1 MKIESTST
9 KIIEQPSAENSNL
22 DGEYRLLVKKFGSKC
37 ESNWSNFFTGHK
49 IGTPG
54 FDKCLTEQKN
64 ESIKIAK
71 IEAGKL
77 KTEREV
83 FLSLS
88 PEEKRAYTCTNTFGF
103 RKGSDKFRDCIFKIY
118 ATELEL
124 AKLEVEKQLAE
135 ALLATAKAN
144 VEAAQ
149 AKVAAAKAEG
159 LLQKAQIQ
167 AVEAQAAATR
177 QQAAASKAQAA
188 ATSQQSSISLM
199 LQGLQMLQPT
209 QTQSSLKTT
218 CNWSGAFFNCW

>member
-1 MKIESTST
+1 MTKLRILVTGSNAPEFDQCLAEKQNEQIKLAKLEAENLKIE
-9 KIIEQPSAENSNL
+9 KEI
-22 DGEYRLLVKKFGSKC
+22 Y
-37 ESNWSNFFTGHK
+37 
-49 IGTPG
+49 
-54 FDKCLTEQKN
+54 
-64 ESIKIAK
+64 
-71 IEAGKL
+71 
-77 KTEREV
+77 
-83 FLSLS
+83 LSLS

-188 ATSQQSSISLM
+188 ATNQQSSINLFM
-199 LQGLQMLQPT
+199 QGLKMLQPS
-209 QTQSSLKTT
+209 QTQSSLRMKTT
-218 CNWSGAFFNCW
+218 CRYTGVFMNCW

>member
-1 MKIESTST
+1 MTKLRILVTGSNAPEFDQCLAEKQNEQIKLAKLEAENLKIE
-9 KIIEQPSAENSNL
+9 KEI
-22 DGEYRLLVKKFGSKC
+22 Y
-37 ESNWSNFFTGHK
+37 
-49 IGTPG
+49 
-54 FDKCLTEQKN
+54 
-64 ESIKIAK
+64 
-71 IEAGKL
+71 
-77 KTEREV
+77 
-83 FLSLS
+83 LSLS
-88 PEEKRAYTCTNTFGF
+88 TEEKRAYTCEKTFGF
-103 RKGSDKFRDCIFKIY
+103 KKGKDKFKDCVFKIY

-135 ALLATAKAN
+135 AQLEIAKAN

-188 ATSQQSSISLM
+188 ATNQQSSISLM

-209 QTQSSLKTT
+209 QTRSSFNTT
-218 CNWSGAFFNCW
+218 CSWMGNFMNCW